1 MKSRQN
7 EVLRILM
14 TRDGM
19 SESEAREVI
28 ADVREA
34 MDEAIAEGDY
44 FEAEEIFESELGLEP
59 DYIFDIM

>member
-1 MKSRQN
+1 MKVKQN
-7 EVLRILM
+7 EVLRTLM

-28 ADVREA
+28 ADVRDA
-34 MDEAIAEGDY
+34 MHEAIAEGDY

-59 DYIFDIM
+59 DYIFDII